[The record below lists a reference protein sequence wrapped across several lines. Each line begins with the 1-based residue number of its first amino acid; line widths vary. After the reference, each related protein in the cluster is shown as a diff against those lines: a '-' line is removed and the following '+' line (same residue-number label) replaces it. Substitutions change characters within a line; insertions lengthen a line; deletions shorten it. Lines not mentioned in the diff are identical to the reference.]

1 MTRRSWA
8 PRMGALRPERGKKNG
23 TGEGRGEDECCKG
36 SSWHGLL
43 AKFKLLLAMWLLT
56 QYGACEVQRL
66 KTFLCVWGLL
76 QMHLKSY
83 YLFLWD
89 FNCFFFPFTWYLGL
103 KEREGLWPSLIQMKI
118 IFWWHFLKTS
128 LTLHWYVREWGG
140 RGVDGLLLYKLAII
154 HKFSIQIIIIW
165 ALHSRIRPTACFC
178 RKSGKKFRCIS
189 QNLNWSP
196 SLKAWVT
203 GTELYLRCK
212 CSYKMALAICAC
224 SLWNDWLNSRG

>member
-89 FNCFFFPFTWYLGL
+89 FNCFFFLLRGILVW
-103 KEREGLWPSLIQMKI
+103 KNERVCDHHWSKWKSFFDGTSWRLLWLCIGM
-118 IFWWHFLKTS
+118 
-128 LTLHWYVREWGG
+128 YVNGG
-140 RGVDGLLLYKLAII
+140 GGVDGLLLYKLAII